1 MLLIADKDKQD
12 FSIMQEDRQEKSPIK
27 QKILLYLAKKGVSEY
42 EFYKK
47 SGTTRGILAQ
57 NNGISEDN
65 IARFLAY
72 APDVNEEWLLTGRGE
87 MIKTKG
93 SLSGTPADEQPNLTD
108 KDTKNNLHTQGK
120 TTELSTA
127 HPTNNP
133 KEGIP
138 LIPFSAMAGVLTG
151 EQSVLEYECERY
163 VVPAFNGADFLMQVK
178 GNSMMPT
185 YISGDI
191 VACQRVP
198 MSGLFFQWNKP
209 YVLDTA
215 QGAIIKRIKPGSD
228 KQHILIVSDNKE
240 YDPFELPYE
249 DIYAV
254 ALVIGIIRLE

>member
-1 MLLIADKDKQD
+1 MRIFSQLGRFFLVLTMILDRIKQFIDSKGIAVSA
-12 FSIMQEDRQEKSPIK
+12 FEKSIGMSNASFGK
-27 QKILLYLAKKGVSEY
+27 SL
-42 EFYKK
+42 K
-47 SGTTRGILAQ
+47 SGGAI
-57 NNGISEDN
+57 G
-65 IARFLAY
+65 
-72 APDVNEEWLLTGRGE
+72 
-87 MIKTKG
+87 
-93 SLSGTPADEQPNLTD
+93 TD
-108 KDTKNNLHTQGK
+108 KLENILSVYP
-120 TTELSTA
+120 ELSPIWLVTGEGNMLRESIPQKA
-127 HPTNNP
+127 KFTDNP

-138 LIPFSAMAGVLTG
+138 LIPFSAMAGALTG

-163 VVPAFNGADFLMQVK
+163 VVPAFSGADFLMPVK

-228 KQHILIVSDNKE
+228 KQHVLIVSDNPQ
-240 YDPFELPYE
+240 YDPFELTYSE
-249 DIYAV
+249 IYAV

>member
-1 MLLIADKDKQD
+1 
-12 FSIMQEDRQEKSPIK
+12 MQEIKQEKSRIK
-27 QKILLYLAKKGVSEY
+27 RNISLYLHKKGVSDY

-47 SGTTRGILAQ
+47 SGITRGVLSQ
-57 NNGISEDN
+57 PNGISEDN
-65 IARFLAY
+65 ISRFLAY
-72 APDVNEEWLLTGRGE
+72 APDVNVVWLLTGEGE
-87 MIKTKG
+87 MLKTEHTSVG
-93 SLSGTPADEQPNLTD
+93 MPPVAHQTD
-108 KDTKNNLHTQGK
+108 
-120 TTELSTA
+120 
-127 HPTNNP
+127 NP

-138 LIPFSAMAGVLTG
+138 LIPFSAMAGALMG
-151 EQSVLEYECERY
+151 EQTALEYECERY
-163 VVPAFNGADFLMQVK
+163 VVPAFSGADFLMTVK

-198 MSGLFFQWNKP
+198 MSDLFFQWNKP

-228 KQHILIVSDNKE
+228 KQHVLIVSDNKD
-240 YDPFELPYE
+240 YDPFELPCE

>member
-1 MLLIADKDKQD
+1 MILDRIKQFIDSEGIAVSA
-12 FSIMQEDRQEKSPIK
+12 FEKSIGMSNASFGK
-27 QKILLYLAKKGVSEY
+27 SLRSGGAIGTDKLENILSVYPKLSP
-42 EFYKK
+42 
-47 SGTTRGILAQ
+47 
-57 NNGISEDN
+57 N
-65 IARFLAY
+65 
-72 APDVNEEWLLTGRGE
+72 WLLTGEGAMLKGE
-87 MIKTKG
+87 D
-93 SLSGTPADEQPNLTD
+93 LPVAHQ
-108 KDTKNNLHTQGK
+108 
-120 TTELSTA
+120 TTS
-127 HPTNNP
+127 P

-138 LIPFSAMAGVLTG
+138 LIPFSAMAGALTG

-163 VVPAFNGADFLMQVK
+163 VVPAFNGADFLMPVK

-215 QGAIIKRIKPGSD
+215 QGAIIKRIKPGTD
-228 KQHILIVSDNKE
+228 KKHVLIVSDNKE